1 MAQNPKIITMNRAT
15 EPPKKH
21 PSLLV
26 QERDDLLGKNHT
38 RSVNGDAPEGPF
50 HGEPPYRKRTEDLDD
65 SL

>member
-1 MAQNPKIITMNRAT
+1 MNRAT

-26 QERDDLLGKNHT
+26 QERDDLLGKNKM
-38 RSVNGDAPEGPF
+38 RLSVDGNAPEGPF